1 MLRYT
6 YTSGSLY
13 CCTSGHVTLSK
24 ITLSH
29 HGVGV
34 DIITLSCHMGRRNNG
49 VLVCCD
55 SKIDQDCESLRAV
68 FSSFKF
74 LLFDSKTVQW
84 QKVFLIRLG
93 GWIS

>member
-34 DIITLSCHMGRRNNG
+34 DIITLANSETMKNQSLGSLFFETAWHVLTASC
-49 VLVCCD
+49 LVCLKL
-55 SKIDQDCESLRAV
+55 SNVKSGIHN
-68 FSSFKF
+68 
-74 LLFDSKTVQW
+74 LLDVC
-84 QKVFLIRLG
+84 I
-93 GWIS
+93 

>member
-34 DIITLSCHMGRRNNG
+34 DIITQRHLTFVDAMKQKRLILRNNNIPLF
-49 VLVCCD
+49 VL
-55 SKIDQDCESLRAV
+55 
-68 FSSFKF
+68 FFKLTITKF
-74 LLFDSKTVQW
+74 H
-84 QKVFLIRLG
+84 I
-93 GWIS
+93 

>member
-6 YTSGSLY
+6 YTSDSLY

-34 DIITLSCHMGRRNNG
+34 DIITH
-49 VLVCCD
+49 
-55 SKIDQDCESLRAV
+55 
-68 FSSFKF
+68 KF
-74 LLFDSKTVQW
+74 DGLLQIYSTFANTKT
-84 QKVFLIRLG
+84 LTDI
-93 GWIS
+93 

>member
-34 DIITLSCHMGRRNNG
+34 DIITFTPSEIMFQTPSEN
-49 VLVCCD
+49 LVNRGYVDKKWNSPQAC
-55 SKIDQDCESLRAV
+55 KP
-68 FSSFKF
+68 
-74 LLFDSKTVQW
+74 
-84 QKVFLIRLG
+84 
-93 GWIS
+93 

>member
-34 DIITLSCHMGRRNNG
+34 DIITVSTPILSSA
-49 VLVCCD
+49 LVAIWTLYPTD
-55 SKIDQDCESLRAV
+55 L
-68 FSSFKF
+68 SSVMSVA
-74 LLFDSKTVQW
+74 LARCLN
-84 QKVFLIRLG
+84 
-93 GWIS
+93 

>member
-1 MLRYT
+1 MLQYT

-34 DIITLSCHMGRRNNG
+34 DIIT
-49 VLVCCD
+49 
-55 SKIDQDCESLRAV
+55 
-68 FSSFKF
+68 SFKRERNIYI
-74 LLFDSKTVQW
+74 T
-84 QKVFLIRLG
+84 IPG
-93 GWIS
+93 

>member
-34 DIITLSCHMGRRNNG
+34 DIITVDISVLFALLQQRYTTRNRFSQLRFFPFG
-49 VLVCCD
+49 
-55 SKIDQDCESLRAV
+55 SLNK
-68 FSSFKF
+68 SNYKF
-74 LLFDSKTVQW
+74 MST
-84 QKVFLIRLG
+84 
-93 GWIS
+93 

>member
-34 DIITLSCHMGRRNNG
+34 DIITNTAQQPDNRTDLPTFNPGRDTIAFLPTIKTFRSCLAH
-49 VLVCCD
+49 
-55 SKIDQDCESLRAV
+55 
-68 FSSFKF
+68 
-74 LLFDSKTVQW
+74 LL
-84 QKVFLIRLG
+84 
-93 GWIS
+93 

>member
-34 DIITLSCHMGRRNNG
+34 DIITLCLQVILSDDV
-49 VLVCCD
+49 VLLQLAVCCN
-55 SKIDQDCESLRAV
+55 
-68 FSSFKF
+68 
-74 LLFDSKTVQW
+74 
-84 QKVFLIRLG
+84 
-93 GWIS
+93 